1 MPLCLAHF
9 FVICLYTH
17 PLFLLWDSI
26 ACSPCS
32 GLEPKGLLSQPL
44 LPRNFFFL
52 VRNIFLI
59 AWEECLGLLIFHLS
73 SYSMWFET
81 QSLLLKVSKK
91 LRLSAILPAWKE
103 GSAANNHMSL
113 ETYSSLIDSL
123 MRIKFSSISSLQPR
137 RGPIKHILIV
147 LDYRNYRIISMYD
160 IKIFDNTIMLH

>member
-1 MPLCLAHF
+1 MLRPWTQRPLIPAS
-9 FVICLYTH
+9 T
-17 PLFLLWDSI
+17 
-26 ACSPCS
+26 AQ
-32 GLEPKGLLSQPL
+32 E
-44 LPRNFFFL
+44 FFFL
-52 VRNIFLI
+52 ARNIFLI

-91 LRLSAILPAWKE
+91 LRLSAILLAWKE

-113 ETYSSLIDSL
+113 ETYSFLIDSL

-137 RGPIKHILIV
+137 RGPIEHILIV

-160 IKIFDNTIMLH
+160 IKFLIILLCFISNIYYWKMITGYKSLR